1 MGRMFATLV
10 LSFFGIFLI
19 NLVWALTNLYY
30 FAVDGFHT
38 LFVADTLVENVYFS
52 VYLKWILLLDVSYWI
67 YVLIFMTTRKNYKSD
82 IDLHYLKNYKI
93 EEPKITVVIPA
104 FNEEKAIEKTIKDYK
119 RQEYVNQVLIIDN
132 KSTDNTVDIAEK
144 CGAVIIKKERNLGYG
159 HSTLMGLEEGLKTD
173 SNIIVM
179 TEADCT
185 YEANDMKK
193 FVQYLEHADLVTGT
207 RRSQVLN
214 EKGNQNS
221 RLHNWGNYFLAKLIQ
236 FKFINLGHLG
246 TELTD
251 VGCGFLAVRKT
262 ALSKVIEKLK
272 MHDTQKPVWSVG
284 MRLYL
289 LLQIIENDLRLIE
302 IPVSFKKRTG
312 QSKIGS
318 LNKSTSIRIGLL
330 FLWLILRY

>member
-1 MGRMFATLV
+1 MFATLV

-52 VYLKWILLLDVSYWI
+52 VYLKWILLLDAIYWI
-67 YVLIFMTTRKNYKSD
+67 YVLIFMATRKNYKSD

-119 RQEYVNQVLIIDN
+119 QQEHVNQVLVIDN

-144 CGAVIIKKERNLGYG
+144 CGAVVIKKERNLGYG

-207 RRSQVLN
+207 RRNQVLN

-272 MHDTQKPVWSVG
+272 THDTQKPVWSVG

-302 IPVSFKKRTG
+302 IPVSFKKRAG

-318 LNKSTSIRIGLL
+318 LNKPTAIRIGLL